1 MTTPPPQPSE
11 PPTLMIIAGE
21 VSGDERAAALVSAL
35 RQEAPGLTFFGIGG
49 PRMRAAGVDTL
60 QDIADMAVMGVTE
73 VLRRYGFFRRVFNR
87 MLHEAKLRRPAA
99 VILVDYPGFNLRFAR
114 KAHAMG
120 IKIIYYV
127 CPQVWAWHQSRIP
140 HMAKIID
147 RLITIFP
154 FEARYFK
161 GTNLRV
167 DFAGHPLVDETAR
180 DWDSPAVHLPWAGGP
195 NVALLPGSREHEIRR
210 LLPDL
215 LATAREIERVLPTA
229 SFLIPTPDE
238 ATRTQV
244 ETLRATLPAG
254 PTHCTVIAGQT
265 RQVLRQARAAI
276 VASGTATLE
285 ASLMLCPMVIVY
297 RVSPLT
303 YFMAKHLVRIPHIGI
318 VNIVAGNEICPEFI
332 QDAVK
337 PKPLAAAVLRL
348 LTDDPH
354 RESVRTGLQ
363 RVNHALGAG
372 GAAARAAASVI
383 EELRR

>member
-1 MTTPPPQPSE
+1 
-11 PPTLMIIAGE
+11 MIIAGE

-140 HMAKIID
+140 HMANIID